1 MNKEIISYRGKK
13 VYVGIDVHKKTYSV
27 TLICGTDVVARD
39 TMQASP
45 DGLGRYLKKRFLGAQ
60 IFSVYEAGFSGFGL
74 HRKLVE
80 LGIRTIV
87 INAASLQTAANDKV
101 KTDKR
106 DSKKLAEQ
114 LKDGRL
120 KGIYIPS
127 TTEELKRVLTRT
139 REQIVRHRAKVAT
152 QIKSKLHYF
161 GLIECDD
168 DNKPMSAAYLKRIEE
183 QKLPAELVYCLRL
196 LGEQWK
202 FLTMK
207 LKEIADK
214 ITEQAKG
221 DEELEKVYQ
230 SVPGVGNISARVLS
244 NELGNLAERF
254 HNERSVFSFTGLT
267 PGEHSSGENVYK
279 GNISRQGSSRIR
291 KYLTEIAWRAI
302 GKDDAL
308 EEVFNRIAKTRGKKR
323 AIVAIARK
331 IIGRIRACFRLG
343 CLYQVGVYA

>member
-1 MNKEIISYRGKK
+1 MNKGVISYRNKK

-27 TLICGTDVVARD
+27 TVICGAEIVARD

-80 LGIRTIV
+80 LGVRNIV

-120 KGIYIPS
+120 KAISIPS
-127 TTEELKRVLTRT
+127 TEEELKRVLTRT
-139 REQIVRHRAKVAT
+139 REQIVKHRAKLAN

-161 GLIECDD
+161 GLIGCGD
-168 DNKPMSAAYLKRIEE
+168 DNKPMSEAYLKRIEKQE
-183 QKLPAELVYCLRL
+183 LPAELIYCLRL

-214 ITEQAKG
+214 MAEQAKG
-221 DEELEKVYQ
+221 DAALEKVYR
-230 SVPGVGNISARVLS
+230 SVPGVGSVSARVLS
-244 NELGNLAERF
+244 NELGNLSERF
-254 HNERSVFSFTGLT
+254 HNERALFSFTGLT
-267 PGEHSSGENVYK
+267 PGEHSSGDSVHK

-302 GKDDAL
+302 GKDEAL
-308 EEVFNRIAKTRGKKR
+308 GEIFKRIAATRGKKR

-331 IIGRIRACFRLG
+331 IIGRVRSCFRQD
-343 CLYQVGVYA
+343 CLYQVGVYV

>member
-1 MNKEIISYRGKK
+1 MNRGTISYRGKK

-27 TLICGTDVVARD
+27 TVICGVEIVGRD

-45 DGLGRYLKKRFLGAQ
+45 EGLGRYLKRKFAGAQ
-60 IFSVYEAGFSGFGL
+60 IFSVYEAGFSGFSL

-80 LGIRTIV
+80 LGVRNIV

-120 KGIYIPS
+120 KGIHIPS
-127 TTEELKRVLTRT
+127 TAEELKRVLTRT
-139 REQIVRHRAKVAT
+139 REQVVKHRARIAT

-168 DNKPMSAAYLKRIEE
+168 DNKPMSAAYLKRIESQE
-183 QKLPAELVYCLRL
+183 LPAELQYCLKL
-196 LGEQWK
+196 MGEQWK

-207 LKEIADK
+207 LKEIAEK
-214 ITEQAKG
+214 IAEQAKG
-221 DEELEKVYQ
+221 DEALEKVYR
-230 SVPGVGNISARVLS
+230 SVPGVGDISSRILA

-254 HNERSVFSFTGLT
+254 QNERALFSFTGLT
-267 PGEHSSGENVYK
+267 PGEHSSGDSVHK
-279 GNISRQGSSRIR
+279 GKISRQGSSRIR

-308 EEVFNRIAKTRGKKR
+308 KEIFNRIAKTRGKKR

-331 IIGRIRACFRLG
+331 ITGRIRSCFRQD
-343 CLYQVGVYA
+343 CLYQLGVCA